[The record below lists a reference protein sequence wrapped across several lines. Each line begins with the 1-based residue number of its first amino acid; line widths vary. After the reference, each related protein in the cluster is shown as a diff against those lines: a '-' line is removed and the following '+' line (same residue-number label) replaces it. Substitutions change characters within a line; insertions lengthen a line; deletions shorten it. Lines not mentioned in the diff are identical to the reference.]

1 MLQLGYKGPF
11 FIGTLGTGETAALGA
26 ATATVL
32 ESARMN
38 ASEEILSP
46 RITVRILYM
55 MQ

>member
-1 MLQLGYKGPF
+1 MYVEP
-11 FIGTLGTGETAALGA
+11 LGTGETAALGT

-46 RITVRILYM
+46 SIVCILYM
-55 MQ
+55 Q